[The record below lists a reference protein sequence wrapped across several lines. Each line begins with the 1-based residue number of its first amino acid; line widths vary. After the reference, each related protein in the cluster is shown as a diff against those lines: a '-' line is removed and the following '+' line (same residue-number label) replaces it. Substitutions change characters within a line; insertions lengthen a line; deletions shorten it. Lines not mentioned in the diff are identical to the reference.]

1 MWHKYNRNQHSWAS
15 PFSFQQLLIFS
26 QFYFLK
32 VALGQKLWAFIH
44 LMIIVKSI
52 TNIFGRSVKMKFTK
66 EREKKKNHQSE
77 KRNWRKMSSALPE
90 LMVIYVSY
98 QFLFPPAKASFCHHD
113 YLRTIDC
120 WLTDGLTQQAHQHCK
135 SFLPLRPLPVH
146 VHSKVKFGLLGILNS
161 LYFTF
166 TF

>member
-1 MWHKYNRNQHSWAS
+1 
-15 PFSFQQLLIFS
+15 
-26 QFYFLK
+26 
-32 VALGQKLWAFIH
+32 
-44 LMIIVKSI
+44 MIIVKSI

-66 EREKKKNHQSE
+66 EREKKKKNHQSE

-98 QFLFPPAKASFCHHD
+98 QFLFPPKPRLSFCHHD

-135 SFLPLRPLPVH
+135 SFTLKAFTCPCTQY
-146 VHSKVKFGLLGILNS
+146 KVKFGLLGILNS
-161 LYFTF
+161 FISHSHSKLGEAFNPSGQVCACVC
-166 TF
+166 